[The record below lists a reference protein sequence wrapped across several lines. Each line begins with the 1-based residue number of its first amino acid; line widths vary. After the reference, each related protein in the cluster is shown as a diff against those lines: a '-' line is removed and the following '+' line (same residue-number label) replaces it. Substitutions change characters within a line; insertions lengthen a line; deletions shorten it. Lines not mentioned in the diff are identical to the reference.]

1 MRNEQEGEGA
11 GALEFSPLPVSSA
24 RREEQAED
32 DKIIFE
38 YFNGISYHYG

>member
-24 RREEQAED
+24 RREEQD
-32 DKIIFE
+32 DRR
-38 YFNGISYHYG
+38 